1 MCIGS
6 VARPSV
12 MPFLRERDVALI
24 GADGGVDGGPIEG
37 RATLPMHIFTLVA
50 LGMPLID
57 GVDLD
62 ALAEAAATANRWE
75 FLFVVAPLP
84 VDNGAGSAV
93 NPVAVF

>member
-1 MCIGS
+1 
-6 VARPSV
+6 
-12 MPFLRERDVALI
+12 
-24 GADGGVDGGPIEG
+24 
-37 RATLPMHIFTLVA
+37 MHVFTLVA

-57 GVDLD
+57 NVDLEE
-62 ALAEAAATANRWE
+62 LAETAARLNRWE